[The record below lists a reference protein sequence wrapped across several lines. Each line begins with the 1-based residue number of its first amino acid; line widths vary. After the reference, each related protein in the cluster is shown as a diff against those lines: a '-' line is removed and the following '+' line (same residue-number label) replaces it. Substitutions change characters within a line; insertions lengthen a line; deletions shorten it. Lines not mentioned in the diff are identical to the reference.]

1 MVELHYVVTEKLQ
14 RPLNGGPRVCRVKF
28 SEDQFRLMINKIPAL
43 AWSCLPDG
51 TTEFLNE
58 RWLAY
63 TGLSNEEASGWG
75 WKTPLHPDDLN
86 KLTETWRRLAATGE
100 PAEEEARIRR
110 FDGEYRWFLIR
121 TEPVHDEQGNVV
133 RWFGTNTDIEDLK
146 RAEFVLTS
154 EKEIL
159 EMIASGRSLEE
170 ILTALCNCLDAQIPG
185 MVSSV
190 LLLDSDGVNFTTAAG
205 PHVPRDWNQSV
216 KATGNP
222 LVAGADRKRRVI
234 VSDIASDPSWT
245 AVREIALRNGLR
257 AAWSLPIV
265 SKDQKVLGSI
275 CSYYAKPRTPSAR
288 ESKLVERVCHVGL
301 IAMER
306 ERAESALTTAHEE
319 IKVSEAKRR
328 WEEDNWRRIVDLIP
342 QFILVLAPDGDPLY
356 ANRAALDY
364 MGVDQ
369 NEIPGV
375 GFGARL
381 SHPEDVERVREVRR
395 SSLDRRVPFELEQRL
410 LGREGIY
417 RWFLFLYRPYRD
429 QNGNVVRWYV
439 AWTNIDER
447 KQAEEKIK
455 NENLALR
462 DEIVRT
468 SMFEEI
474 VGTSPALRAVLCLV
488 HRVGETD
495 STVLITGETGT
506 GKELIARGIHQS
518 SPRASRAFVSVN
530 CAALA
535 PSLISSE
542 LFGHEKGAF
551 TGAVQR
557 RLGRFELA
565 DGGTI
570 FLDEVGELSPD
581 TQIALL
587 RVLQERE
594 IERVGGTKPIPVDV
608 RVIAATNRDLT
619 IATANGTFRPDLFYR
634 LNVFPIDVPPLRE
647 RKEDIVML
655 LEYFV
660 GRYARKFGK
669 SFKGIDKRTLD
680 LFQSYDWP
688 GNIRELQNVVER
700 SVILSSGGSFY
711 VDKGW
716 LLKESRPGPS
726 DLKQDSNQ
734 AEPGSDEKNLIEIA
748 LRESRGKVSGPG
760 GAAAKLRIPPSTLES
775 KIRTLGIKKNHFKF
789 G

>member
-1 MVELHYVVTEKLQ
+1 
-14 RPLNGGPRVCRVKF
+14 
-28 SEDQFRLMINKIPAL
+28 MINKIPAL

-63 TGLSNEEASGWG
+63 TGLSKEEACGWG
-75 WKTPLHPDDLN
+75 WKTPIHPDDLT
-86 KLTETWRRLAATGE
+86 KLMETWLRLFATGE
-100 PAEEEARIRR
+100 PGEEEARIRR

-121 TEPVHDEQGNVV
+121 SEPVYDEHHEIV

-159 EMIASGRSLEE
+159 KMIASRASLEE
-170 ILTALCNCLDAQIPG
+170 ILAALCNCLDAQIPG
-185 MVSSV
+185 MISSV
-190 LLLDSDGVNFTTAAG
+190 LVIDSDGVSFTTVAG
-205 PHVPRDWNQSV
+205 PHVPRDWNENV
-216 KATGNP
+216 KPTANP
-222 LVAGADRKRRVI
+222 LVAGADRQQRVI

-275 CSYYAKPRTPSAR
+275 CIYYSKPQTPRAG
-288 ESKLVERVCHVGL
+288 EIKLVERVSHVGL
-301 IAMER
+301 IAVER
-306 ERAESALTTAHEE
+306 VRAESALTTAHEE
-319 IKVSEAKRR
+319 IRVSEAKRR

-342 QFILVLAPDGDPLY
+342 QFVVVLAADGSPLY
-356 ANRAALDY
+356 GNRAALDY

-369 NEIPGV
+369 NEISRV
-375 GFGARL
+375 GFGGPL
-381 SHPEDVERVREVRR
+381 SHPEDVERVREVRK
-395 SSLDRRVPFELEQRL
+395 SSLDRGVPFELEQRMP
-410 LGREGIY
+410 GKDGIY
-417 RWFLFLYRPYRD
+417 HWFLFLYRPYRD
-429 QNGNVVRWYV
+429 QHENVVRWYV

-462 DEIVRT
+462 DEIVRA

-474 VGTSPALRAVLCLV
+474 VGTSPALQAVLCLV

-506 GKELIARGIHQS
+506 GKELIARAIHQS

-551 TGAVQR
+551 TGALQR

-570 FLDEVGELSPD
+570 FLDEVGELPAD

-594 IERVGGTKPIPVDV
+594 IERVGGTKSIPVDV
-608 RVIAATNRDLT
+608 RVLAATNRDLT
-619 IATANGTFRPDLFYR
+619 VATASGAFRSDLFYR

-669 SFKGIDKRTLD
+669 SFQGIDKRTLD

-700 SVILSSGGSFY
+700 SVILSSGGSFH

-726 DLKQDSNQ
+726 DLKQGSNHS
-734 AEPGSDEKNLIEIA
+734 EPGSDEKNLIEVA
-748 LRESRGKVSGPG
+748 LRESKGKVSGPG
-760 GAAAKLRIPPSTLES
+760 GAAAKLGIPPSTLES
-775 KIRTLGIKKNHFKF
+775 KIKTLGIQKSRFKF
-789 G
+789 R